1 MVAIVI
7 ELLSLPMQ
15 TIHTLLDA
23 SIDYAGLFP
32 PAALDM
38 ATAVHNYARY
48 RAGEDAWALGR
59 FIVPATRLS
68 EFEMAA
74 APYLSASASGRWQLG
89 ALTGSDQAADIDLIT
104 AFNRRHAAHPDRGSV
119 VDSIEVKSSSVLS
132 IEETVS
138 QIPRHL
144 QAYVEIPI
152 EEDPAELIAAIG
164 RQGARAKVRTGGV
177 TREAFPRSKDLVRF
191 MDRCI
196 GADIPFKCTAGLH
209 HALRAEYRLTYAPDS
224 LSGVMFGFLNVFLTA
239 VFLHSGLPASV
250 AEQVLEETSPQA
262 FQFGDREIAWGG
274 HRLDDDLLRAAR
286 QNTIISFGSCSF
298 NEPLEDLYNLRLLAP
313 RAQRA

>member
-15 TIHTLLDA
+15 AIQTLLGA

-48 RAGEDAWALGR
+48 QSGEDAWALGR
-59 FIVPATRLS
+59 FIVPVARLS
-68 EFEMAA
+68 ELETAA
-74 APYLSASASGRWQLG
+74 APYLSASTSRRWQLA
-89 ALTGSDQAADIDLIT
+89 ALTGSDLESDLRLIT
-104 AFNRRHAAHPDRGSV
+104 TFNNRLAAPAEGGAV
-119 VDSIEVKSSSVLS
+119 VDTIEVKASSVPAV
-132 IEETVS
+132 EETVS

-177 TREAFPRSKDLVRF
+177 TREAFPRSTEVVRF
-191 MDRCI
+191 MARCI
-196 GADIPFKCTAGLH
+196 DANIAFKCTAGLH
-209 HALRAEYRLTYAPDS
+209 HALRAEYRLTYARDS
-224 LSGVMFGFLNVFLTA
+224 LSGVMFGFLNVFLA
-239 VFLHSGLPASV
+239 AALLRSGVPASA
-250 AEQVLEETSPQA
+250 AEQVLEETSLNA
-262 FQFGDREIAWGG
+262 FQVGEREISWRG
-274 HRLDDDLLRAAR
+274 HRLDTAALKAAR
-286 QNTIISFGSCSF
+286 ERSIISFGSCSF
-298 NEPLEDLYNLRLLAP
+298 TEPLEDLQALRLLTP